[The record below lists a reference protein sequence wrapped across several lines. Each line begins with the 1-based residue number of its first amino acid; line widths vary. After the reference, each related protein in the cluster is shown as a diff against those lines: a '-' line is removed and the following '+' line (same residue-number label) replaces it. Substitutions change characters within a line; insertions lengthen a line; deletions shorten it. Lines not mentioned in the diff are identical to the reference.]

1 MAYDTSEAV
10 AKFLSG
16 FQMEITHRGKGTFT
30 PDHVK
35 YSLTIANGGKDFS
48 TTFESNP
55 HVHGEPTITQVF
67 GALASDAM
75 VVRDYGMDEFVDE
88 FCDGMKPSAAIRAYN
103 SCKETY
109 DWMRDGL
116 YLSNGDIA
124 SLSEVISENEDEV
137 NTLVEKAA
145 SERAARYAYDH
156 PKLPKGFVTIEQ
168 LKGDSMEPKP
178 KERIVFDEDSYY
190 GDEGEEMAIN
200 DLMER
205 DGLTEDEVREDFTD
219 DEIFNHQMEM
229 KDFDYEEE
237 MRALAAFFNGEKSDM
252 SDFVNPYGGNH
263 ILVSGSVGRWNGT
276 STGIAVYKDFD
287 AATDCS
293 PSRFGQGN
301 FFADCE
307 IQKVW
312 DENGTLYLAGA
323 HHDGR
328 VSVEMRQLT
337 DEGER
342 LWGQLDYEDYLPL
355 EGLTAM
361 GKHYELGDE
370 NQFIHDLYNSPE
382 LCAAPRYVEQSFG
395 CPSEEYE
402 KEEGTLPHDFTTG
415 KWRVHLIYPG
425 ERYGLDGCLTYEL
438 NAYSGAPAAAHR
450 ASYPLVEFYDTS
462 QDAARFP
469 GGQFVSRYYM
479 TDLLED
485 NSIAVSLDTML
496 KNGNQFSLD
505 GGIPAWTV
513 EGDDLAKVND
523 FLKKSCMEFC
533 GSLPGDEKDEDSYSL
548 TGEAKDATAS
558 RNGLSRNQMG
568 IEEKAAECKE
578 AATALANDNAL

>member
-1 MAYDTSEAV
+1 
-10 AKFLSG
+10 
-16 FQMEITHRGKGTFT
+16 
-30 PDHVK
+30 
-35 YSLTIANGGKDFS
+35 
-48 TTFESNP
+48 
-55 HVHGEPTITQVF
+55 
-67 GALASDAM
+67 
-75 VVRDYGMDEFVDE
+75 
-88 FCDGMKPSAAIRAYN
+88 
-103 SCKETY
+103 
-109 DWMRDGL
+109 
-116 YLSNGDIA
+116 
-124 SLSEVISENEDEV
+124 
-137 NTLVEKAA
+137 
-145 SERAARYAYDH
+145 
-156 PKLPKGFVTIEQ
+156 
-168 LKGDSMEPKP
+168 MEPKL

-205 DGLTEDEVREDFTD
+205 DGLTEDDLREDFTD

-252 SDFVNPYGGNH
+252 SA
-263 ILVSGSVGRWNGT
+263 
-276 STGIAVYKDFD
+276 GIAVYKDFD

-301 FFADCE
+301 VFADCE

-342 LWGQLDYEDYLPL
+342 LWGQLD
-355 EGLTAM
+355 
-361 GKHYELGDE
+361 
-370 NQFIHDLYNSPE
+370 F
-382 LCAAPRYVEQSFG
+382 
-395 CPSEEYE
+395 
-402 KEEGTLPHDFTTG
+402 
-415 KWRVHLIYPG
+415 
-425 ERYGLDGCLTYEL
+425 
-438 NAYSGAPAAAHR
+438 
-450 ASYPLVEFYDTS
+450 VEFYDTS

-485 NSIAVSLDTML
+485 DSIAVSLDTML

-533 GSLPGDEKDEDSYSL
+533 GSLPGDEKDEDGYSFS
-548 TGEAKDATAS
+548 GEAKDATAS

-578 AATALANDNAL
+578 AATVLANGNAL

>member
-1 MAYDTSEAV
+1 MAYNTPETV
-10 AKFLSG
+10 ADYLAR

-35 YSLTIANGGKDFS
+35 YSLTIASGGKDFF

-124 SLSEVISENEDEV
+124 SLSEVISENE
-137 NTLVEKAA
+137 
-145 SERAARYAYDH
+145 
-156 PKLPKGFVTIEQ
+156 
-168 LKGDSMEPKP
+168 
-178 KERIVFDEDSYY
+178 
-190 GDEGEEMAIN
+190 
-200 DLMER
+200 
-205 DGLTEDEVREDFTD
+205 
-219 DEIFNHQMEM
+219 
-229 KDFDYEEE
+229 EE

-301 FFADCE
+301 VFADCE

-323 HHDGR
+323 HH
-328 VSVEMRQLT
+328 VSSPMRASAF
-337 DEGER
+337 G
-342 LWGQLDYEDYLPL
+342 
-355 EGLTAM
+355 
-361 GKHYELGDE
+361 
-370 NQFIHDLYNSPE
+370 NSSIT
-382 LCAAPRYVEQSFG
+382 RII
-395 CPSEEYE
+395 CPSM
-402 KEEGTLPHDFTTG
+402 GLPPWESTMSLAMRTGSSTTSITA
-415 KWRVHLIYPG
+415 RNSAPPPPL
-425 ERYGLDGCLTYEL
+425 R
-438 NAYSGAPAAAHR
+438 GAVLRMP
-450 ASYPLVEFYDTS
+450 F
-462 QDAARFP
+462 
-469 GGQFVSRYYM
+469 
-479 TDLLED
+479 
-485 NSIAVSLDTML
+485 
-496 KNGNQFSLD
+496 
-505 GGIPAWTV
+505 
-513 EGDDLAKVND
+513 
-523 FLKKSCMEFC
+523 
-533 GSLPGDEKDEDSYSL
+533 
-548 TGEAKDATAS
+548 
-558 RNGLSRNQMG
+558 
-568 IEEKAAECKE
+568 
-578 AATALANDNAL
+578 

>member
-1 MAYDTSEAV
+1 
-10 AKFLSG
+10 
-16 FQMEITHRGKGTFT
+16 
-30 PDHVK
+30 
-35 YSLTIANGGKDFS
+35 
-48 TTFESNP
+48 
-55 HVHGEPTITQVF
+55 
-67 GALASDAM
+67 
-75 VVRDYGMDEFVDE
+75 
-88 FCDGMKPSAAIRAYN
+88 
-103 SCKETY
+103 
-109 DWMRDGL
+109 
-116 YLSNGDIA
+116 
-124 SLSEVISENEDEV
+124 
-137 NTLVEKAA
+137 
-145 SERAARYAYDH
+145 
-156 PKLPKGFVTIEQ
+156 
-168 LKGDSMEPKP
+168 MEPKP
-178 KERIVFDEDSYY
+178 KERIVFDEDLYY

-205 DGLTEDEVREDFTD
+205 DGLTEGEVREDFTD
-219 DEIFNHQMEM
+219 YEIFNHQMEM

-301 FFADCE
+301 VFADCE

-370 NQFIHDLYNSPE
+370 NRFVHDLYNSPE

-415 KWRVHLIYPG
+415 K
-425 ERYGLDGCLTYEL
+425 
-438 NAYSGAPAAAHR
+438 
-450 ASYPLVEFYDTS
+450 
-462 QDAARFP
+462 
-469 GGQFVSRYYM
+469 
-479 TDLLED
+479 
-485 NSIAVSLDTML
+485 
-496 KNGNQFSLD
+496 
-505 GGIPAWTV
+505 
-513 EGDDLAKVND
+513 
-523 FLKKSCMEFC
+523 KSCMEFC
-533 GSLPGDEKDEDSYSL
+533 GSLPGDEKDEDGYSL

-578 AATALANDNAL
+578 AATVLANGNAL

>member
-1 MAYDTSEAV
+1 MAYNTPETV
-10 AKFLSG
+10 ADYLAR

-35 YSLTIANGGKDFS
+35 YSLTIASGGKDFF

-88 FCDGMKPSAAIRAYN
+88 FCDGMKPSAA
-103 SCKETY
+103 
-109 DWMRDGL
+109 
-116 YLSNGDIA
+116 
-124 SLSEVISENEDEV
+124 
-137 NTLVEKAA
+137 
-145 SERAARYAYDH
+145 
-156 PKLPKGFVTIEQ
+156 
-168 LKGDSMEPKP
+168 
-178 KERIVFDEDSYY
+178 
-190 GDEGEEMAIN
+190 
-200 DLMER
+200 
-205 DGLTEDEVREDFTD
+205 
-219 DEIFNHQMEM
+219 
-229 KDFDYEEE
+229 
-237 MRALAAFFNGEKSDM
+237 
-252 SDFVNPYGGNH
+252 
-263 ILVSGSVGRWNGT
+263 
-276 STGIAVYKDFD
+276 
-287 AATDCS
+287 TDCS

-301 FFADCE
+301 VFADCE

-337 DEGER
+337 DEGES

-370 NQFIHDLYNSPE
+370 NRFVHDLYNSPE
-382 LCAAPRYVEQSFG
+382 LCAAPRYAEQSFG

-438 NAYSGAPAAAHR
+438 NAYSGVPAAAHR

-485 NSIAVSLDTML
+485 DSIAVSIDTML

-523 FLKKSCMEFC
+523 FLKKSCMEFS
-533 GSLPGDEKDEDSYSL
+533 GSLPGDEKDEDGYSL
-548 TGEAKDATAS
+548 SGEAKDATAS

-578 AATALANDNAL
+578 AATVLANGNAL

>member
-1 MAYDTSEAV
+1 
-10 AKFLSG
+10 
-16 FQMEITHRGKGTFT
+16 
-30 PDHVK
+30 
-35 YSLTIANGGKDFS
+35 
-48 TTFESNP
+48 
-55 HVHGEPTITQVF
+55 
-67 GALASDAM
+67 
-75 VVRDYGMDEFVDE
+75 
-88 FCDGMKPSAAIRAYN
+88 
-103 SCKETY
+103 
-109 DWMRDGL
+109 
-116 YLSNGDIA
+116 
-124 SLSEVISENEDEV
+124 
-137 NTLVEKAA
+137 
-145 SERAARYAYDH
+145 
-156 PKLPKGFVTIEQ
+156 
-168 LKGDSMEPKP
+168 MEPKP
-178 KERIVFDEDSYY
+178 KERIVFDEDLYY

-229 KDFDYEEE
+229 KDFDYEEK

-263 ILVSGSVGRWNGT
+263 ILVSGSVGRW
-276 STGIAVYKDFD
+276 
-287 AATDCS
+287 
-293 PSRFGQGN
+293 
-301 FFADCE
+301 
-307 IQKVW
+307 
-312 DENGTLYLAGA
+312 NGTLYLAGA

-370 NQFIHDLYNSPE
+370 NRFVHDLYNSPE

-438 NAYSGAPAAAHR
+438 NAYSGSPAAAHR

-485 NSIAVSLDTML
+485 DSIAVSLDTML

-533 GSLPGDEKDEDSYSL
+533 GSLPGDEKDEDGYSL

-578 AATALANDNAL
+578 AATVLANGNAL

>member
-1 MAYDTSEAV
+1 
-10 AKFLSG
+10 
-16 FQMEITHRGKGTFT
+16 
-30 PDHVK
+30 
-35 YSLTIANGGKDFS
+35 
-48 TTFESNP
+48 
-55 HVHGEPTITQVF
+55 
-67 GALASDAM
+67 
-75 VVRDYGMDEFVDE
+75 
-88 FCDGMKPSAAIRAYN
+88 
-103 SCKETY
+103 
-109 DWMRDGL
+109 
-116 YLSNGDIA
+116 
-124 SLSEVISENEDEV
+124 
-137 NTLVEKAA
+137 
-145 SERAARYAYDH
+145 
-156 PKLPKGFVTIEQ
+156 
-168 LKGDSMEPKP
+168 MEPKP

-276 STGIAVYKDFD
+276 STG
-287 AATDCS
+287 
-293 PSRFGQGN
+293 
-301 FFADCE
+301 
-307 IQKVW
+307 
-312 DENGTLYLAGA
+312 
-323 HHDGR
+323 
-328 VSVEMRQLT
+328 
-337 DEGER
+337 
-342 LWGQLDYEDYLPL
+342 
-355 EGLTAM
+355 
-361 GKHYELGDE
+361 
-370 NQFIHDLYNSPE
+370 
-382 LCAAPRYVEQSFG
+382 
-395 CPSEEYE
+395 
-402 KEEGTLPHDFTTG
+402 

-438 NAYSGAPAAAHR
+438 NAYSGVPAAAHR

-523 FLKKSCMEFC
+523 FLKKSCMEFS
-533 GSLPGDEKDEDSYSL
+533 GSLPGDEKDEDGYSL

-578 AATALANDNAL
+578 AATVLANDNAL

>member
-1 MAYDTSEAV
+1 
-10 AKFLSG
+10 
-16 FQMEITHRGKGTFT
+16 
-30 PDHVK
+30 
-35 YSLTIANGGKDFS
+35 
-48 TTFESNP
+48 
-55 HVHGEPTITQVF
+55 
-67 GALASDAM
+67 
-75 VVRDYGMDEFVDE
+75 
-88 FCDGMKPSAAIRAYN
+88 
-103 SCKETY
+103 
-109 DWMRDGL
+109 
-116 YLSNGDIA
+116 
-124 SLSEVISENEDEV
+124 
-137 NTLVEKAA
+137 
-145 SERAARYAYDH
+145 
-156 PKLPKGFVTIEQ
+156 
-168 LKGDSMEPKP
+168 MEPKP
-178 KERIVFDEDSYY
+178 KERIVFDEDLYY

-205 DGLTEDEVREDFTD
+205 DGLTEDEVRGDFTD

-301 FFADCE
+301 VFADCE

-415 KWRVHLIYPG
+415 KWRVHL
-425 ERYGLDGCLTYEL
+425 
-438 NAYSGAPAAAHR
+438 
-450 ASYPLVEFYDTS
+450 
-462 QDAARFP
+462 
-469 GGQFVSRYYM
+469 
-479 TDLLED
+479 
-485 NSIAVSLDTML
+485 
-496 KNGNQFSLD
+496 
-505 GGIPAWTV
+505 
-513 EGDDLAKVND
+513 
-523 FLKKSCMEFC
+523 KKSCMEFS
-533 GSLPGDEKDEDSYSL
+533 GSLPGDEKDEDGYSL
-548 TGEAKDATAS
+548 SGEAKDATAS